1 MAARRKA
8 KKAKGRARASK
19 PRKRSATPRPPA
31 KKAPRRAAASAAV
44 PKRVTELEA
53 ENRRLRDE
61 IAVLRARLTEQ
72 AARPSEP
79 VEPDEELPLG

>member
-8 KKAKGRARASK
+8 KKPKGRARTRKPKRTTASRVRA
-19 PRKRSATPRPPA
+19 RKV
-31 KKAPRRAAASAAV
+31 PRRPAARVAV

-61 IAVLRARLTEQ
+61 IAELRMQLAQEPAR
-72 AARPSEP
+72 AAEP